1 MVVIYNMRRVN
12 YAILKRLVHV
22 KNISIPNMLT
32 DRQVYPELLCGDAN
46 PERIVSE
53 LEDYLNNENVRHE
66 TDKAL
71 QEARLSMGEYDAFKF
86 WAECVINP

>member
-1 MVVIYNMRRVN
+1 MRRLN

-22 KNISIPNMLT
+22 QHISIPNMLT
-32 DRQVYPELLCGDAN
+32 DRQVYPEVLCDDAN
-46 PERIVSE
+46 PKRIVSE
-53 LEDYLNNENVRHE
+53 LERYLNDETVRHE